1 MNDDF
6 DPLIIRRGTN
16 AVKWDAAAED
26 NILPMWVA
34 DMDFRTAPAVI
45 KALEARAR
53 HGIFGYTQVPPDF
66 YAAIVNWFSRRH
78 GFTLNPQ
85 HLLYTTGV
93 VPALSAVVRA
103 LTQPGEKVIVQT
115 PVYNCFFSSVRNQ
128 GCEIITNPLLRQGD
142 TYTIN
147 FDDLEQ
153 KAADPQA
160 RLLLLCN
167 PHNPVGR
174 VWKPEEL
181 LRIGEICLQ
190 HNVIAIADEIHG
202 DLVQPGFRYTPFASV
217 NERFMQNAITCMS
230 PSKAFNLAG
239 LQVAAIHTANDDMRQ
254 KIDNV
259 LNIHEVCEINP
270 FAVEALIA
278 AWNHGE
284 TWLDALNLYL
294 HDNFECLKAFFHQH
308 LPAFPVIPLE
318 GTYLAWIDCRAFS
331 CSSAEITAL
340 LKAEEKLWVN
350 EGTIYGEEGEHF
362 IRLNFACPRSR
373 LLDGLNRIKAAFE
386 RMLTP

>member
-1 MNDDF
+1 MNDNF
-6 DPLIIRRGTN
+6 DPLITRRGTN
-16 AVKWDAAAED
+16 AIKWDAATED
-26 NILPMWVA
+26 NMLPMWVA

-45 KALEARAR
+45 KALEARAQ

-128 GCEIITNPLLRQGD
+128 GCEIITNPLRRQGD

-153 KAADPQA
+153 KAADPQT

-174 VWKPEEL
+174 VWKPVEL

-190 HNVIAIADEIHG
+190 HNVTVIADEIHG

-217 NERFMQNAITCMS
+217 SERFMQNAITCMS

-254 KIDNV
+254 KIDKI

-294 HDNFECLKAFFHQH
+294 HDNFACLKAFFHQH

-318 GTYLAWIDCRAFS
+318 GTYLAWIDCRALS

-362 IRLNFACPRSR
+362 IRLNFACPRAR
-373 LLDGLNRIKAAFE
+373 LLDGLNKIKAAFE

>member
-6 DPLIIRRGTN
+6 DPLITRRGTN
-16 AVKWDAAAED
+16 AIKWDAATED
-26 NILPMWVA
+26 NMLPMWVA
-34 DMDFRTAPAVI
+34 DMDFRTSPAVI
-45 KALEARAR
+45 NALEARAR

-128 GCEIITNPLLRQGD
+128 GCEIITNPLRRQGD

-153 KAADPQA
+153 KAADPQT

-181 LRIGEICLQ
+181 LRIGETCLQ
-190 HNVIAIADEIHG
+190 HNVIVIADEIHS

-217 NERFMQNAITCMS
+217 SERFMQNAITCMS

-239 LQVAAIHTANDDMRQ
+239 LQVAAIHTANDDIRQ
-254 KIDNV
+254 KIDKI

-294 HDNFECLKAFFHQH
+294 HDNFKCLKAFFHQH

-318 GTYLAWIDCRAFS
+318 ATYLAWIDCRALS

-373 LLDGLNRIKAAFE
+373 LLEGLNRIKAAFE

>member
-1 MNDDF
+1 MSDDF
-6 DPLIIRRGTN
+6 DVLIPRRGTN
-16 AVKWDAAAED
+16 AVKWDAAAEA
-26 NILPMWVA
+26 NMLPMWVA
-34 DMDFRTAPAVI
+34 DMDFRTAPEVI
-45 KALEARAR
+45 NALEARAR
-53 HGIFGYTQVPPDF
+53 HGIFGYTQVPSDF
-66 YAAIVNWFSRRH
+66 YTAIVNWFSRRH
-78 GFTLNPQ
+78 GFILNPQ

-103 LTQPGEKVIVQT
+103 LTKPGEKVIVQT

-128 GCEIITNPLLRQGD
+128 GCEIITNPLVRNGD

-153 KAADPQA
+153 KATDPHA
-160 RLLLLCN
+160 RILLLCN

-174 VWKPEEL
+174 VWRPEEL
-181 LRIGEICLQ
+181 LRIGEICLR
-190 HNVIAIADEIHG
+190 HNVIVIADEIHG

-217 NERFMQNAITCMS
+217 SEHFMQNAITCIS

-254 KIDNV
+254 KIDKV

-284 TWLDALNLYL
+284 VWLNALNLYL
-294 HDNFECLKAFFHQH
+294 HDNYNYLKTFFNHH
-308 LPAFPVIPLE
+308 LPAFPVIQLE
-318 GTYLAWIDCRAFS
+318 GTYLAWVDCHALP

-350 EGTIYGEEGEHF
+350 EGTIYGEEGEHY

-373 LLDGLNRIKAAFE
+373 LLDGLNKIKAAFE
-386 RMLTP
+386 RTLTQ